1 MIEFI
6 TKSKIRQRII
16 LLFLYNQKKEFYLSE
31 IAKMVG
37 TSAGTTQRE
46 LNRLLDND
54 FISFKKRANLSIY
67 SLNKHYS
74 LLKEIEAIVQKTF
87 GIEVQLKNELSRF
100 DNLEYAFIFGSYTK
114 GGFKSDS
121 DIDLFLI
128 GNTGEDEIVEAVQ
141 RIEEII
147 SREINYHFTSKRE
160 FSDRSKERFFY
171 KEIIKD
177 YTWLIGNE
185 NEFKKLIK

>member
-1 MIEFI
+1 MIDFL

-16 LLFLYNQKKEFYLSE
+16 LLFLYNQNKEFYLSE
-31 IAKMVG
+31 IAKKVG
-37 TSAGTTQRE
+37 TSAGTAQRE

-67 SLNKHYS
+67 SLNNRYS

-100 DNLEYAFIFGSYTK
+100 DNLEYAFIFGSYAR

-121 DIDLFLI
+121 DIDIFLI
-128 GNTGEDEIVEAVQ
+128 GNAGEVEIVEVVQ
-141 RIEEII
+141 KIEEII

-160 FSDRSKERFFY
+160 FLDRSKERFFY

-177 YTWLIGNE
+177 YTWLIGDE
-185 NEFKKLIK
+185 DEFKKLIK

>member
-1 MIEFI
+1 
-6 TKSKIRQRII
+6 
-16 LLFLYNQKKEFYLSE
+16 
-31 IAKMVG
+31 MVG
-37 TSAGTTQRE
+37 TSAGTAQRE

-54 FISFKKRANLSIY
+54 FISFKKSANLSIY
-67 SLNKHYS
+67 SLNKRYS

-128 GNTGEDEIVEAVQ
+128 GKTEEDEIVVAVQ
-141 RIEEII
+141 KIEEII
-147 SREINYHFTSKRE
+147 GREINYHFTNKRE
-160 FSDRSKERFFY
+160 FLDRAKNRSFY

-177 YTWLIGNE
+177 CTWLIGNDD
-185 NEFKKLIK
+185 EFKKLIE

>member
-1 MIEFI
+1 MLEFI

-16 LLFLYNQKKEFYLSE
+16 LLFLYNQNKEFYLSE
-31 IAKMVG
+31 IAKKVG
-37 TSAGTTQRE
+37 TSPGTAQRE

-54 FISFKKRANLSIY
+54 FISFKKMANLSIY
-67 SLNKHYS
+67 SLNKRYS

-100 DNLEYAFIFGSYTK
+100 DNLEYAFIFGSYAR

-128 GNTGEDEIVEAVQ
+128 GNAGEDEIVEVVQ
-141 RIEEII
+141 KIEEII
-147 SREINYHFTSKRE
+147 NREINYHFTSKLE
-160 FSDRSKERFFY
+160 FLDRSKEKFFY

-177 YTWLIGNE
+177 YTWLIGDE
-185 NEFKKLIK
+185 DEFKKLIK